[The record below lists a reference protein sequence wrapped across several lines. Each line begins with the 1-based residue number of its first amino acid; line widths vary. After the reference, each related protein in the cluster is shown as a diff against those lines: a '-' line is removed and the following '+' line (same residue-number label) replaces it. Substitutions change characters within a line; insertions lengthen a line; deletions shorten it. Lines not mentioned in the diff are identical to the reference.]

1 MHTEMAKTRD
11 QLYLDRG
18 ISDTMID
25 YANDKHKL
33 DDNPRFHK
41 IMRDHNQKMTAL
53 MKEQKKPN

>member
-41 IMRDHNQKMTAL
+41 IRPTFTA
-53 MKEQKKPN
+53 PS